1 MFVSLFAL
9 ALLICGAYVYARY
22 IEPSSL
28 RVERETIVLSDLPAQ
43 AEGLKI
49 GFFSDVHVSNYF
61 PPDTVLKKVCEK
73 LTDEE
78 PDIIFFTGDLFDS
91 MVAFEGDKE
100 EVTKLLSDLSAPY
113 GKYAVYGNHD
123 YQTGTYYE
131 YRRILEEAGFVL
143 LKNEIASIDA
153 LGMNIIGLDES
164 LLGYGTMTVTQK
176 VENKYFNVVLSHEP
190 DVIDEADVNVDLMFS
205 GHTHGGQVR
214 IPFVGA
220 VLLPRLGRTY
230 VDGRHD
236 VTIGDGSEAV
246 LYVTS
251 GIGMSKLPF
260 RFLVTPE
267 IVTITLQSK

>member
-1 MFVSLFAL
+1 MKIVKAGTNPEPTQFELDNRAL
-9 ALLICGAYVYARY
+9 ARKAA
-22 IEPSSL
+22 
-28 RVERETIVLSDLPAQ
+28 
-43 AEGLKI
+43 AE
-49 GFFSDVHVSNYF
+49 
-61 PPDTVLKKVCEK
+61 
-73 LTDEE
+73 
-78 PDIIFFTGDLFDS
+78 
-91 MVAFEGDKE
+91 
-100 EVTKLLSDLSAPY
+100 
-113 GKYAVYGNHD
+113 
-123 YQTGTYYE
+123 
-131 YRRILEEAGFVL
+131 GFVL

-230 VDGRHD
+230 VDGRYD